1 MLMAVAGGMRGKR
14 GSGLPMSERVRLGSS
29 ATMECPARHCWVI
42 AAADGGAR
50 RPGLL
55 LEWRQTSGGQ
65 RWQGRVV
72 YAAQL
77 RAGEWAMVEEWVDA
91 ALLAPA

>member
-1 MLMAVAGGMRGKR
+1 MQGKR
-14 GSGLPMSERVRLGSS
+14 GNGLPMSERVRLGTSTAIAS
-29 ATMECPARHCWVI
+29 PARHCWVL

-55 LEWRQTSGGQ
+55 LEWRQTAGG

-77 RAGEWAMVEEWVDA
+77 RAGEWALVEEWVDA
-91 ALLAPA
+91 TLLAPAQN

>member
-1 MLMAVAGGMRGKR
+1 MLVGVTGGMQGKR
-14 GSGLPMSERVRLGSS
+14 GAGCP
-29 ATMECPARHCWVI
+29 CPAG
-42 AAADGGAR
+42 AARLLRCIGVPRPTLLGQRGCGRGAR

-55 LEWRQTSGGQ
+55 LEWRRTYGGH

-77 RAGEWAMVEEWVDA
+77 RAGEWALVEERVDA
-91 ALLAPA
+91 TLLAPA

>member
-1 MLMAVAGGMRGKR
+1 MLVGVAGGMQGKR

-29 ATMECPARHCWVI
+29 SAPACPARHCWVI
-42 AAADGGAR
+42 SAADGGAR

-55 LEWRQTSGGQ
+55 LEWRQTSGGH

-77 RAGEWAMVEEWVDA
+77 RAGEWALVEEWVDA
-91 ALLAPA
+91 TLLDPA